1 MNKRIVYMADSIE
14 LILTVLMY
22 LICAAT
28 IIIFIGMIVLAI
40 ISSYRSRMRFANY
53 LRNMNRDEQV
63 QFGRRSLKFHSV
75 FLPGVAI
82 GILGLFTALAIKQEL
97 IAQYIC
103 YGLFIF
109 VLIMSLISVFVYRL
123 PKGK

>member
-1 MNKRIVYMADSIE
+1 
-14 LILTVLMY
+14 
-22 LICAAT
+22 
-28 IIIFIGMIVLAI
+28 
-40 ISSYRSRMRFANY
+40 MRFANY

-109 VLIMSLISVFVYRL
+109 VFIMSLISVFVYRL